1 MQNKKLI
8 KNASVLSLPGILA
21 IFISLI
27 SIPVHLKIAGAENY
41 GNYIIF
47 HFLLTLGSLLNFGIG
62 KSIVISMNNF
72 PKKSKSVS
80 YYGIKYS
87 FFLCILIFILF
98 IPIIFIS
105 DFGSNNLIFS
115 SSTILNYFLIGILI
129 TLIYVSLEGILQ
141 GNEKFKSLSLY
152 NFIFYSLSMSLPSI
166 SLIYFKDSTL
176 ENLIVLSVLIKL
188 LTILMMFYVI
198 IKNNHIKK
206 DTNKILFNNLKKNA
220 KWLTLNSILVQFYDL
235 FDKYLVKIFIG
246 PIALASYSIP
256 QQLTGKLSILSKGFS
271 AFLLPFLS
279 KKQFSNNDFNT
290 TIKIFLIFIP
300 IIIFLFF
307 PFFELFLKLW
317 LGSQFNNNI
326 LDLTKIF
333 SLSVIFSCASHILV
347 TKFEATQTLKNN
359 LKIEFYLMPFFLVL
373 LFYLV
378 LNSYSIFIIGNL
390 ILLKEF
396 ILLFFRLNLLK
407 KSINNIK
414 IYYIYSILFLSI
426 LFFSFYNQ
434 AIFYILVFLLILSLL
449 KNDK

>member
-1 MQNKKLI
+1 VQNKKLI

>member
-80 YYGIKYS
+80 YYGIKYT
-87 FFLCILIFILF
+87 FFLCIFIFILF
-98 IPIIFIS
+98 IPFVFIG

-115 SSTILNYFLIGILI
+115 SSTILNYFLIAILI

-141 GNEKFKSLSLY
+141 GNKKFKSLSLY

-188 LTILMMFYVI
+188 LTILVMFYAIV
-198 IKNNHIKK
+198 KNKHIKK

-290 TIKIFLIFIP
+290 TIRIFLIFIP
-300 IIIFLFF
+300 IIIFVFF

-317 LGSQFNNNI
+317 LGNQFNNNI

-333 SLSVIFSCASHILV
+333 SLSVIFSCTSHILV

-414 IYYIYSILFLSI
+414 VYYIYSILFLSI

-434 AIFYILVFLLILSLL
+434 VIFYILVFLLILGLL